1 MNAATA
7 FGRVTAGI
15 VMAIVLAACSA
26 SASQSAG
33 GGGSSGGGA
42 SSGPAASSGE
52 ASTGPDAGGAPS
64 QAAGGGAAGGDCGV
78 HEINGV
84 SARTFCGPAAVTFTL
99 GGDTHEL
106 KGGECS
112 GSGDTFAINVGT
124 IVLGELSP
132 KPDYFGLTIITPDG
146 SPIADGKATGA
157 PALAGD
163 VGGTAFA
170 MKTDGTVT
178 LKDGLKA
185 GDFDGDTFTGPS
197 PIKGSFSC
205 G

>member
-1 MNAATA
+1 
-7 FGRVTAGI
+7 
-15 VMAIVLAACSA
+15 MAVVLTACSS
-26 SASQSAG
+26 SASQSG
-33 GGGSSGGGA
+33 GGGSSGAGA
-42 SSGPAASSGE
+42 SSGSATSSGA

-64 QAAGGGAAGGDCGV
+64 QAAAGGDCGV
-78 HEINGV
+78 HEISGV
-84 SARTFCGPAAVTFTL
+84 NARTFCGPASVTFTL
-99 GGDTHEL
+99 GGDAHEL

-146 SPIADGKATGA
+146 SPVADGKATGA

-185 GDFDGDTFTGPS
+185 GDFEGATFTGPS